1 MRLVSRPASIAVWLC
16 AAAAAAGC
24 ASPATLFQATWRDP
38 GAAPVVLTGQKVVA
52 LVMSADEPQ
61 RRRAEDALAGEITAR
76 GARGV
81 AAWTL
86 LPAADVPDEAKAR
99 AALAAAG
106 AAGVVTMQVV
116 GRQDLDDERVEVRSA
131 GYRSFWGNYR
141 WSSQVAFSPGRSHG
155 PQAWVETRVHSLN
168 RTCCCGP
175 AAAAPQTRARRPPSS
190 ARWDAPRRRRWRRRG
205 CSPGRGREPGEGPFE
220 GNAPPLGGA
229 IHGSV
234 T

>member
-1 MRLVSRPASIAVWLC
+1 MRLVSRPALAAVWLC
-16 AAAAAAGC
+16 AAAAATGC
-24 ASPATLFQATWRDP
+24 ATPATLFQSTWRDP

-99 AALAAAG
+99 TALAASG
-106 AAGVVTMQVV
+106 AKGVVTMQVV

-155 PQAWVETRVHSLN
+155 PQAWVETRVHALEPDALLWSGRS
-168 RTCCCGP
+168 RTADPGEAAALFGEVGR
-175 AAAAPQTRARRPPSS
+175 AAAAEMEKAGLLTRARP
-190 ARWDAPRRRRWRRRG
+190 
-205 CSPGRGREPGEGPFE
+205 
-220 GNAPPLGGA
+220 
-229 IHGSV
+229 
-234 T
+234 

>member
-1 MRLVSRPASIAVWLC
+1 MAAVSLC
-16 AAAAAAGC
+16 GAAAAGC
-24 ASPATLFQATWRDP
+24 ATTPATVFQTTWKDP
-38 GAAPVVLTGQKVVA
+38 QAAPVVLSGQKVVA

-99 AALAAAG
+99 AALAASG
-106 AAGVVTMQVV
+106 AVGVVTMQVV

-155 PQAWVETRVHSLN
+155 PQAWVETRVHSLDPDALLWSGRS
-168 RTCCCGP
+168 RTADSGEAGDLFGEVGR
-175 AAAAPQTRARRPPSS
+175 AAAAEMEKAGLLTRARP
-190 ARWDAPRRRRWRRRG
+190 
-205 CSPGRGREPGEGPFE
+205 
-220 GNAPPLGGA
+220 
-229 IHGSV
+229 
-234 T
+234 